1 MTLIGWTQIALYV
14 ALIIALT
21 RPVGRYLHHLATASA
36 LPGEAVFYRLAGVNP
51 AEEQTWRRYAGSML
65 VFKTMCLVLSY
76 ALLRLQTVLPLN
88 PAGQDSIAPDLALN
102 TAISF
107 LTNTNWQSFGGEATM
122 SHFSQMAVLTVQNFL
137 SAAAGVAIAFAA
149 MRGFTRRSARTLG
162 NFWVDLT
169 RLVVHLLLPAS
180 LVLALVLVWQGVP
193 QTLDGGVTV
202 TTLEGASQTIA
213 LGAALTTCFGRTAGR
228 ERQGWAIFAAMG
240 LLAGVAALYAAEAGS
255 NPLLAAINLW
265 LWFTLLFA
273 NFAEAVAEG
282 RGRAQ
287 AASLRQGKAGII
299 AHRHSED
306 GGIESVSASLLRQ
319 GDIVEVVAGE
329 LIPSDGEV
337 IAGAAAVNE
346 AAITGESAP
355 VIREAGGDRSAVTGG
370 TQVVSDRIRVRITA
384 APGHNSFID
393 RMIALVEGASRQKTP
408 NEIALNILLAG
419 FTLIFVLAVATIPAF
434 ANYAGVDDFLA
445 QPPRGQARFDPRR
458 TAGRPPRRDVR

>member
-51 AEEQTWRRYAGSML
+51 AEEQTWQRYAGSML
-65 VFKTMCLVLSY
+65 VFKTLCLVLSY

-107 LTNTNWQSFGGEATM
+107 LTNTNWQSYGGETTM

-137 SAAAGVAIAFAA
+137 SSAAGVAIAFAA

-162 NFWVDLT
+162 NSWVDLT

-213 LGAALTTCFGRTAGR
+213 LGPVASQEAIKMLGITGGGFFNANSAHPFENPTALTNFLQMLAIFALGAGLTNCFGRMSGR
-228 ERQGWAIFAAMG
+228 ERQGWVVFAAMG
-240 LLAGVAALYAAEAGS
+240 LLFLAGVAGLASPTPSGFSPPLTVAGTS
-255 NPLLAAINLW
+255 TATRPAPGLAWRSA
-265 LWFTLLFA
+265 
-273 NFAEAVAEG
+273 
-282 RGRAQ
+282 
-287 AASLRQGKAGII
+287 AAS
-299 AHRHSED
+299 
-306 GGIESVSASLLRQ
+306 
-319 GDIVEVVAGE
+319 
-329 LIPSDGEV
+329 
-337 IAGAAAVNE
+337 
-346 AAITGESAP
+346 
-355 VIREAGGDRSAVTGG
+355 
-370 TQVVSDRIRVRITA
+370 
-384 APGHNSFID
+384 
-393 RMIALVEGASRQKTP
+393 
-408 NEIALNILLAG
+408 
-419 FTLIFVLAVATIPAF
+419 
-434 ANYAGVDDFLA
+434 
-445 QPPRGQARFDPRR
+445 
-458 TAGRPPRRDVR
+458 